1 MWGFKEKPASSAI
14 SQKLAL
20 ALALERGLT
29 GEAAASLRMM
39 EQRGRYASR
48 KVTFFR
54 VFDPANVAV
63 GGVNPRHFND
73 LNPRAMLYRGHIE
86 SDGQIVLNQ

>member
-1 MWGFKEKPASSAI
+1 MWGFKEKPAFSAI

-20 ALALERGLT
+20 ALADERGLT
-29 GEAAASLRMM
+29 GEAAAPLRMM
-39 EQRGRYASR
+39 EQRGRYANR

-63 GGVNPRHFND
+63 AGINPRRFND
-73 LNPRAMLYRGHIE
+73 LNASAMLYRGHVE
-86 SDGQIVLNQ
+86 SDGQVMLNR